1 MADTDNN
8 TNASQTNTNTTE
20 QPTGYGYGYG
30 YGYGRYGYGA
40 YGSDYGGYG
49 GYGNTTIGDGAQAR
63 TLSDW
68 IAMFRER
75 IWYLILSVFVV
86 VTGTLIYTYN
96 VVPEYTAQAR
106 LRVLKNA
113 VQAAPGSSAN
123 TTSVDTI
130 SGQEDFQTQLEI
142 MRSGTIIKRVQ
153 SRLTSAELTEV
164 VKPYQNG
171 NVFTGPLTP
180 TEVIARH
187 RDVTPQKST
196 FIAYVSYTH
205 RRPEIA
211 EKLANYFAEEIQKY
225 NSEDRANLTSPVIET
240 TRVQIDQMEHTI
252 AQQREERNALI
263 KNERLLTTEMGT
275 ANSELAGINSVRD
288 AARKEYEDALVIHKE
303 IEKAKAEGR
312 SLLSQPA
319 ITHNQLVATLLPR
332 VADLRISITG
342 LLEKYGKNHPT
353 LIAQQQ
359 QLEQAEAELDAAVKK
374 AEKEFNT
381 SFIAAERRYEDAKK
395 RAIEK
400 ETDLVRLRDAIS
412 RLTTLDK
419 QIQLNEELLQR
430 LKFNLEDLKMRV
442 VGSVSS
448 IVSVLDPAVVPTR
461 ASNKNFTLNS
471 IFGVAAGIVIGAGL
485 IVLLSFF
492 DDRVKSSRD
501 VEAFLGIPLLGT
513 IMRLRHVKT
522 AQDKVMIAV
531 NGKDRGAQEA
541 FRAIYSALKIGELSK
556 NAKVIL
562 VTSTTPSEGKTFVSL
577 NTALTYASHG
587 ERVLVLDADLRLPNI
602 GPSLG
607 IKGGK
612 GFSGFMA
619 GEISL
624 DEAITHDVRPNFDV
638 LQVGAYCKNPTQILN
653 SEKFRNM
660 LEELKTRYDRII
672 IDTPPIGA
680 VSDVLSLL
688 QLSDGVIYT
697 VRFNTVSRAMIKTNI
712 HRIQE
717 SKTPVFG
724 AVMNQMSN
732 ETVRYYVSSGQYGSY
747 TKYYH
752 SAQHKEVSVPV
763 GDKKVDAA
771 AGAEKSD
778 ASAAGESLAASAK
791 K

>member
-1 MADTDNN
+1 MADTD
-8 TNASQTNTNTTE
+8 SKEKDPQTDSDQSTGAGYG
-20 QPTGYGYGYG
+20 PGYGYGSYG
-30 YGYGRYGYGA
+30 YGSYGYGS
-40 YGSDYGGYG
+40 YGGYGYG
-49 GYGNTTIGDGAQAR
+49 GYGSTVVGADAAHAR
-63 TLSDW
+63 TLADW

-164 VKPYQNG
+164 VKPYQDG

-180 TEVIARH
+180 TEVIVNH
-187 RDVTPQKST
+187 RDVTPQKAT

-240 TRVQIDQMEHTI
+240 TRVQIEQMEHTI
-252 AQQREERNALI
+252 AQQRDERNALI

-275 ANSELAGINSVRD
+275 ANAELAGINSVRD
-288 AARKEYEDALVIHKE
+288 AARKEYEDALVVHKE
-303 IEKAKAEGR
+303 IEKAKEEGR
-312 SLLSQPA
+312 SLLNQPA
-319 ITHNQLVATLLPR
+319 ITGNQLVATLLPR
-332 VADLRISITG
+332 VADLRISING
-342 LLEKYGKNHPT
+342 LVEKYGKNHPT

-374 AEKEFNT
+374 AEKEFNA
-381 SFIAAERRYEDAKK
+381 SFVAAERRYEDAKK
-395 RAIEK
+395 RAVEK

-461 ASNKNFTLNS
+461 ASNKNFALNAV
-471 IFGVAAGIVIGAGL
+471 FGVVAGIVIGAGL

-492 DDRVKSSRD
+492 DDRIKSSRD

-513 IMRLRHVKT
+513 IMRLRHVRSSKE
-522 AQDKVMIAV
+522 KAV
-531 NGKDRGAQEA
+531 VAVSGKDRGAQEA
-541 FRAIYSALKIGELSK
+541 FRAIYSALKIGEVSK
-556 NAKVIL
+556 TAKVIL
-562 VTSTTPSEGKTFVSL
+562 VTSTTPSEGKTFIST
-577 NTALTYASHG
+577 NIALTYAMHG
-587 ERVLVLDADLRLPNI
+587 EHVIVLDADLRLPNV
-602 GPSLG
+602 GPSIGLERG
-607 IKGGK
+607 
-612 GFSGFMA
+612 SGLSSYMA
-619 GEISL
+619 GDVTL
-624 DEAITHDVRPNFDV
+624 DEAITKEVRPNFDV
-638 LQVGAYCKNPTQILN
+638 LQAGAYCKNPTQILN
-653 SEKFRNM
+653 STKFREM

-672 IDTPPIGA
+672 IDTPPVGA
-680 VSDVLSLL
+680 VADVLNLL

-697 VRFNTVSRAMIKTNI
+697 VRFNSVSRSMIKNNI

-717 SKTPVFG
+717 AKTPIFG

-732 ETVRYYVSSGQYGSY
+732 ETVRYYVSGGQYGSY

-752 SAQHKEVSVPV
+752 SAAKKEVTVPV
-763 GDKKVDAA
+763 GDAKIP
-771 AGAEKSD
+771 AEPNAETKPEEKTPEEQPK
-778 ASAAGESLAASAK
+778 A
-791 K
+791 